1 MLPIL
6 DFIGRFS
13 VFAVCH
19 SVLATNR
26 IKELIP
32 NQHTGHWNW
41 YRLGYNAL
49 SIVMFAWV
57 MAGWPTAPI
66 IYLVPGTW
74 HLLLRG
80 LQLALL
86 MVALRCLLQTGMSDF
101 IGFSRNEGAARLIT
115 TGCYARVRHPLYTLT
130 VLFMLCEPA
139 PSYKWL
145 LLTLLTTTYCI
156 MASRWEEQ
164 RLLAQFS
171 TAYQQYQAAVPAFIP
186 KLRTAP
192 PPDQHKST

>member
-1 MLPIL
+1 ML

-26 IKELIP
+26 IKELTP
-32 NQHTGHWNW
+32 NPHTLRRNW

-57 MAGWPTAPI
+57 MAGWPTAPV
-66 IYLVPGTW
+66 IYLVPGIW

-80 LQLALL
+80 LQLGLL
-86 MVALRCLLQTGMSDF
+86 IVALRCLMQTGISDF
-101 IGFSRNEGAARLIT
+101 IGFSRREGASPLIT
-115 TGCYARVRHPLYTLT
+115 TGCYAKVRHPLYTLT

-139 PSYKWL
+139 PSAKWL
-145 LLTLLTTTYCI
+145 LLTLLTSAYCI
-156 MASRWEEQ
+156 VASRWEEQ
-164 RLLAQFS
+164 RLLEQFG
-171 TAYQQYQAAVPAFIP
+171 TIYRQYQATVPSFIP
-186 KLRTAP
+186 KLRTEP
-192 PPDQHKST
+192 RNGSH